1 MVHRRAEY
9 DFIFLDRCK
18 QASSAARLQGF
29 CCCKGNVSHAV
40 HIHHFSSAVLTSIL
54 RCKHN
59 NDGPS
64 YNFLYDFCS
73 QYGLKCGE
81 PLSVIFCTPAD
92 FLRSPPTAETSSAM
106 AQSSGRTWH
115 KPKLLFQLIPEDQI
129 NSNLCLDT
137 ANTSHGPQ
145 PSSTAP
151 GSRRALCVISLKGRS
166 EQSVYGATWI
176 LQISPLWHREAGS
189 WGYVAKPAWNSSS
202 TLQKYLCP
210 HMLQKKLYIP
220 PGMSDPKSL
229 KAMAI
234 GDVCLAKSE
243 KEQSTNLATIPS
255 RETGEGIWC
264 LWCPQCRIQ
273 LSQKHPVAIG
283 QGIVVLN

>member
-81 PLSVIFCTPAD
+81 PLSVIFCTQAD

-129 NSNLCLDT
+129 NSNLCLNT

-166 EQSVYGATWI
+166 EQSVYGAT
-176 LQISPLWHREAGS
+176 PHYKFYCDCATAGNTTEPVEYFETHYK
-189 WGYVAKPAWNSSS
+189 WQNKHNFFFLLDQNEVRWVFQLLTQTES
-202 TLQKYLCP
+202 TKICT
-210 HMLQKKLYIP
+210 KTVSFI
-220 PGMSDPKSL
+220 L
-229 KAMAI
+229 KALQHFKFWRALENPHRSHLLVY
-234 GDVCLAKSE
+234 GSACENFTLE
-243 KEQSTNLATIPS
+243 PKEIA
-255 RETGEGIWC
+255 R
-264 LWCPQCRIQ
+264 
-273 LSQKHPVAIG
+273 HPAS
-283 QGIVVLN
+283 